1 VKYRYAQLL
10 DALAEPEQAR
20 LAPIYL
26 LCGDEPFQLGSAADA
41 VRCCARAQGYTERK
55 VLFAGRD
62 FDWQQLATE
71 QDSLS
76 LFAEKKLIDLRLPTG
91 KPGDAG
97 GRALRAFAERP
108 VEDTL
113 LLITAGKLDR
123 NQLRTRWVTALE
135 EAGVLVQIWP
145 VKHGELPGWLR
156 RHMQARGLQPDAEAV
171 ALLAERVEGNLLAA
185 DQAVEK
191 LLLLNGP
198 GPVDAAAVRASV
210 ADSARFDVF
219 DMVDTALAG
228 EASRALRMVFGL
240 LEEGVEA
247 VVISWAL
254 GRAVREILDM
264 AMAVA
269 RGQPVEAVMA
279 GARVWDSRRTAVRA
293 ALTRHRAGYWGGLL
307 QRADRLEFMVKG
319 MAAGNK
325 RDELVQLVC
334 AMAGQRPLPASFTA
348 PG

>member
-1 VKYRYAQLL
+1 MAS
-10 DALAEPEQAR
+10 LAEPAGAQ

-26 LCGDEPFQLGSAADA
+26 ISGDEPFQLGSAADA
-41 VRCCARAQGYTERK
+41 VRRCARAQGYGERK
-55 VLFAGRD
+55 LLFAERN
-62 FDWQQLATE
+62 FDWQQLAAE

-76 LFAEKKLIDLRLPTG
+76 LFAERKIIDLRLPTG

-97 GRALRAFAERP
+97 GRALRAWAERP
-108 VEDTL
+108 AEDSL

-123 NQLRTRWVTALE
+123 KQLRSRWVTALE
-135 EAGVLVQIWP
+135 AAGVLVQIWP
-145 VKHGELPGWLR
+145 VKHDELPGWLR
-156 RHMQARGLQPDAEAV
+156 RHMQARGLEPDAEAV

-191 LLLLNGP
+191 LLLVHGP

-219 DMVDTALAG
+219 ELVDTALAG
-228 EASRALRMVFGL
+228 ETVRALRMVYGL
-240 LEEGVEA
+240 LEEGVEP

-254 GRAVREILDM
+254 GRAIRELLEL

-269 RGQPVEAVMA
+269 RGQSPEAAMA
-279 GARVWDSRRTAVRA
+279 GARVWDSRRAPVSA
-293 ALTRHRAGYWGGLL
+293 ALRRHRAGYWGALL
-307 QRADRLEFMVKG
+307 QRADRLERVVKG

-325 RDELVQLVC
+325 RDELVQLVS
-334 AMAGQRPLPASFTA
+334 AMAGQRPLPLPAGET
-348 PG
+348 G